1 MTIQA
6 VCTKCG
12 KEYRV
17 KDDMHGKKIRCKLCQ
32 AVVLVEASSDDDF
45 GDLPL
50 QPVTK
55 KKGKKR
61 KMPSFQMPS
70 GLMILGLLGLLIPIG
85 FFIAR
90 IAIPELAKEI
100 GLTIIITGI
109 AIAGASHYMVG
120 IKNEGLLRI
129 LGALIP
135 IFGLVPIVR
144 NFRENWPYLA
154 AMIYG
159 IALVFFAICLKS
171 MG

>member
-1 MTIQA
+1 MTLQA
-6 VCTKCG
+6 ICAKCG

-17 KDDMHGKKIRCKLCQ
+17 KDDMGGKKIRCKSCQ
-32 AVVLVEASSDDDF
+32 AVILVTASSDDDF
-45 GDLPL
+45 ADLPL
-50 QPVTK
+50 EPVAK
-55 KKGKKR
+55 KKGKRR
-61 KMPSFQMPS
+61 KLPSFQMPS
-70 GLMILGLLGLLIPIG
+70 GLMVLGLLGLLIPIG
-85 FFIAR
+85 FLVAR
-90 IAIPELAKEI
+90 IAIPELSKEI
-100 GLTIIITGI
+100 GVTIIITGI
-109 AIAGASHYMVG
+109 AIAGASHYMVRS
-120 IKNEGLLRI
+120 KNVGLLRI

>member
-6 VCTKCG
+6 ICAKCG

-17 KDDMHGKKIRCKLCQ
+17 KDEMGGKKIRCKSCQ
-32 AVVLVEASSDDDF
+32 AVVLVAVSSDDDF
-45 GDLPL
+45 ADLPL
-50 QPVTK
+50 EPLAKNKV
-55 KKGKKR
+55 KKR
-61 KMPSFQMPS
+61 KQPSFQMPS
-70 GLMILGLLGLLIPIG
+70 GVMALGVLGLLIPIG
-85 FFIAR
+85 FFVAR

-100 GLTIIITGI
+100 GITIIITGI

-120 IKNEGLLRI
+120 LKNEGLLRI
-129 LGALIP
+129 IGALIP

-144 NFRENWPYLA
+144 DFRENWPYLV

-159 IALVFFAICLKS
+159 FALVFFAICLKS